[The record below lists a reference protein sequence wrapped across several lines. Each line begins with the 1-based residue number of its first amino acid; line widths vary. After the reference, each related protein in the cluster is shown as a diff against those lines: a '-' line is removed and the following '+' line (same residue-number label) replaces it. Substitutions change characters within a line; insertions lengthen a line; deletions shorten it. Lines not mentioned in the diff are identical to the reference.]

1 MQIWSEAELEFLRK
15 NITKATVTEIYDEFE
30 KEFGDVRSYDSV
42 QKKVKQLR
50 AAFSPGDGEAET
62 DSSEDETVLIPY
74 GDKIVVIPSSTK
86 ANLRNERKMWLKE
99 FVEFIR
105 QNPTRNTVI
114 PPVEN
119 GGSSLVVALSD
130 LHIGQQNKG
139 YDIEIAKQRL
149 GELPE
154 KLYRAVGMTNIDE
167 VVFLLVGDIVEGE
180 NIYPSQAHHIVCS
193 TMDQVEIGAQMVWGV
208 IKKTRDTF
216 KVPVRVVCVQGNH
229 GNSEK
234 GSSEKTNWDNVLYHA
249 LKILV
254 SSCGDSKI
262 GFDCDYSEFKL
273 FKVKDK
279 KGLIYHKGVK
289 HNGTPAMREKI
300 AGWVYSKKM
309 NFMVSGHWH
318 EWKVGGWADVTWMA
332 NGSLCGPNDL
342 SERMAQEGPARQG
355 YFLVTA
361 GKPLWG
367 FGFIEWKEPVEE
379 INEIPPDPPELQLQ
393 DGSDPRKY

>member
-1 MQIWSEAELEFLRK
+1 MQIWSEAELEFLRQ
-15 NITKATVTEIYDEFE
+15 NITRATTKEIFDAFQNEFSSE
-30 KEFGDVRSYDSV
+30 RSYDSI

-50 AAFSPGDGEAET
+50 AAFSPGSDEPIEDT
-62 DSSEDETVLIPY
+62 TEDETVLIPY
-74 GDKIVVIPSSTK
+74 GDQIVVIPSSTK
-86 ANLRNERKMWLKE
+86 ANLRTERKVWLKE
-99 FVEFIR
+99 FVDYIR
-105 QNPTRNTVI
+105 QHKSEGTVI
-114 PPVEN
+114 PPVDN

-130 LHIGQQNKG
+130 LHIGQQNRG
-139 YDIEIAKQRL
+139 FDIEVAKKRL
-149 GELPE
+149 GELVE
-154 KLYRAVGMTNIDE
+154 RLYKTTGTVKVDE
-167 VVFLLVGDIVEGE
+167 VVLLLVGDIVEGE

-193 TMDQVEIGAQMVWGV
+193 TMDQVEIGAKIIWDV
-208 IKKTRDTF
+208 IHQARETF

-234 GSSEKTNWDNVLYHA
+234 GSNEKTNWDNVLYHS

-254 SSCGDSKI
+254 NASGDSKI
-262 GFDCDYSEFKL
+262 GFECDYSEFKL
-273 FKVKDK
+273 FTVKDK

-318 EWKVGGWADVTWMA
+318 EWKVGGWSDVVWMA

-342 SERMAQEGPARQG
+342 AERMAQEGPARQG
-355 YFLVTA
+355 YFFVTT
-361 GKPLWG
+361 GRPPWG

-379 INEIPPDPPELQLQ
+379 INEIPPDPPEL
-393 DGSDPRKY
+393 KY